1 MKREILAASSFQS
14 PIGNIRICATKKGIC
29 SIDLAANT
37 CDSTLL
43 PSPLTERCRR
53 ALEEYFAG
61 RRQRFSLPLDLCG
74 SAFQKEIWQALT
86 RVPFG
91 RTVTYGDLARKVG
104 SPKGAHAAGG
114 GRMSAQA
121 VGGAVG
127 RNPISILIPCHRVI
141 GADGSLTGFGPG
153 IAAKCTLLRLE
164 GHEIPK
170 SADART
176 KIR

>member
-37 CDSTLL
+37 CDSTLP

-61 RRQRFSLPLDLCG
+61 RRQRFNLPLDLCG

-114 GRMSAQA
+114 A
-121 VGGAVG
+121 VGK
-127 RNPISILIPCHRVI
+127 NPLLIVVPCHRII

-153 IAAKCTLLRLE
+153 IAAKCTLLRFE